1 MDNVEFDRTAADY
14 RKYRA
19 GFPPEM
25 FSRLAA
31 FQIGLPGQSVL
42 DLGTGTGT
50 VARQLAGRGATVVA
64 LDKATALIEEAQ
76 ALDAEAGVTVDYVE
90 GVAERL
96 EFEDARFDVVAAGQ
110 CWHWFD
116 RARTASETFRVLK
129 RGGRIAIVHFD
140 WIPQPGN
147 VVAATEELIMQ
158 FNPSWNMDGGNGMHP
173 EWCVDLSLA
182 GFGKLESF
190 SFDLAVPYSHEAWRG
205 RIRASA
211 GVAATLEH
219 DEVER
224 FDREHAEILR
234 KRFAETP
241 LQVPHRV
248 WALIGRKPPAP

>member
-1 MDNVEFDRTAADY
+1 MENVEFGRTAADY

-31 FQIGLPGQSVL
+31 YQIGLPGQSAL

-50 VARQLAGRGATVVA
+50 VARKLAERGAAVVA
-64 LDKATALIEEAQ
+64 LDKATALIEQAK

-96 EFEDARFDVVAAGQ
+96 EFEDARFDVVTAGT

-116 RARTASETFRVLK
+116 RARAASETFRVLK

-140 WIPQPGN
+140 WIPLPGN
-147 VVAATEELIMQ
+147 VVAATEELIMK
-158 FNPSWNMDGGNGMHP
+158 FNPLWNMDGGNGMHP
-173 EWCVDLSLA
+173 EWCADLTLA
-182 GFGKLESF
+182 GFVGLESF

-211 GVAATLEH
+211 GVAATLAPG
-219 DEVER
+219 EVER
-224 FDREHAEILR
+224 FDGEHAEILS
-234 KRFAETP
+234 KHFPEDP

-248 WALIGRKPPAP
+248 WALVGRKPPAP